1 MNLHWQIIIAP
12 SPLFILGF
20 TFGVSRS
27 VCLDKCIMTC
37 LHYSII
43 QNIFTDLKIL
53 HRTPVHLSPL
63 LRQPRIFYCL
73 FSFAC
78 FYNVIVWNIQCVAF
92 SDWLLSL
99 SNMHVCF
106 FHIFSWLDSSLLFLA
121 LNNIP
126 LSGWSVYLSIYLL
139 RTFESLPHCG
149 SYEQDCYKHPVAGFC
164 VDVSFHILWVNT
176 QGHNY
181 WIIWQEHVWFCKKL
195 PNRLQKCLYQLAFPP
210 AMNES
215 SCCSTFLSASGGVS
229 VQDFCPSN
237 GSRVL
242 SHCLFNLHF
251 PEGVWCIHLL
261 F

>member
-53 HRTPVHLSPL
+53 HRTPVHLSPR

-73 FSFAC
+73 FSFAF

-99 SNMHVCF
+99 SNMHLSFCYVVLWFDRSF
-106 FHIFSWLDSSLLFLA
+106 FFSTEWYSIVWMYYSLFIHSSTEGHLGCSPVLATMIKLLSTLLCMCSCGCIFSVKYQGTQLLDHY
-121 LNNIP
+121 
-126 LSGWSVYLSIYLL
+126 G
-139 RTFESLPHCG
+139 T
-149 SYEQDCYKHPVAGFC
+149 
-164 VDVSFHILWVNT
+164 
-176 QGHNY
+176 
-181 WIIWQEHVWFCKKL
+181 
-195 PNRLQKCLYQLAFPP
+195 CL
-210 AMNES
+210 
-215 SCCSTFLSASGGVS
+215 V
-229 VQDFCPSN
+229 V
-237 GSRVL
+237 
-242 SHCLFNLHF
+242 
-251 PEGVWCIHLL
+251 
-261 F
+261 